1 MGTGTLPNLDVTPTA
16 FDAAHSELLVAQK
29 YDRDDRGNLRTPYPD
44 SAATSRVIASWMNR
58 VDDTLRAIQ
67 RRLRGSVPIGTYADQ
82 ETAAGALMTWS
93 GAASRALLRTAGN
106 AAYASLQVLQL
117 HLGNGARI
125 VDRASAFEGAETAG
139 RGSLGL
145 RTDDGTA
152 WIKTTPSGNTGWQR
166 VGAGS
171 IAQRSVVPVDADNTT
186 AETTLASFELPANTL
201 DVDGR
206 IAALLIRGDVF
217 NNGASRNATIRVYWG
232 DELQWAD
239 VVALANVD
247 DRRPLRIDL
256 ELIRTG
262 SGTQV
267 LHGEIE
273 ISAANSA
280 EPDTGTGGSMAAN
293 GLQYNLF
300 DIDAAISEEDA
311 QTFRVTIQHDT
322 ATTNMRTRVQAAWLR
337 VE

>member
-1 MGTGTLPNLDVTPTA
+1 MGTETLPDIDVAPTV
-16 FDAAHSELLVAQK
+16 FDATNQELLVATK
-29 YDRDDRGNLRTPYPD
+29 TDRDDAGNLRTAYPA
-44 SAATSRVIASWMNR
+44 SAATGRVIAAWLNR

-82 ETAAGALMTWS
+82 ETAAGALLTWS

-106 AAYASLQVLQL
+106 AAYASLQVMQL

-145 RTDDGTA
+145 RTDDGTVF
-152 WIKTTPSGNTGWQR
+152 IKTTTSGNTGWQR

-171 IAQRSVVPVDADNTT
+171 IAQRSVTLVDIDNTT
-186 AETTLASFELPANTL
+186 TESTLASFDLPANSL
-201 DVDGR
+201 DIDGR
-206 IAALLIRGDVF
+206 IASMFVRGDVF

-232 DELQWAD
+232 DELHWSD
-239 VVALANVD
+239 VVAIGNVD

-273 ISAANSA
+273 LGAANSA
-280 EPDTGTGGSMAAN
+280 EPDSGTGGSTAAN